1 MTDKQATTEFLNFKE
16 VIKMSQ
22 LPTDLRYTSS
32 HEWVRLEDDGTV
44 TVGITDHAQDALG
57 DLVFVE
63 LPEIGSELAQGDACC
78 VVESVKAASDIY
90 MPISGEIVDTNQSL
104 VDEPEII
111 NNSSYDDGWIFKI
124 KPNDEDDIEQL
135 MDASSYES
143 ELEDE

>member
-1 MTDKQATTEFLNFKE
+1 
-16 VIKMSQ
+16 MSEI
-22 LPTDLRYTSS
+22 PTDLRYTSS
-32 HEWVRLEDDGTV
+32 HEWVRLEEDGSV

-63 LPEIGSELAQGDACC
+63 LPEIGTSLAQGDACC

-90 MPISGEIVDTNQSL
+90 MPITGEVVDTNQAL

-124 KPNDEDDIEQL
+124 QPDDEDDIEQL
-135 MDASSYES
+135 MDASTYES
-143 ELEDE
+143 ELEDA